1 MLNII
6 WNCVFGF
13 FCNWFIFLLGN
24 CVSNS
29 VIGTLTLCSA
39 TTRAGFGRGWG
50 GWCLFGVENR
60 LGLTLPAPRWQVT
73 SLEVV
78 ELDGVVPR
86 MALWDLCSPGQ
97 IWEAHG
103 GSLWGL
109 L

>member
-39 TTRAGFGRGWG
+39 RTRARSG
-50 GWCLFGVENR
+50 G
-60 LGLTLPAPRWQVT
+60 A
-73 SLEVV
+73 
-78 ELDGVVPR
+78 
-86 MALWDLCSPGQ
+86 PGQ
-97 IWEAHG
+97 GRSDLARDVPC
-103 GSLWGL
+103 L
-109 L
+109 

>member
-39 TTRAGFGRGWG
+39 TIRTGLFRGFV
-50 GWCLFGVENR
+50 CVCVCVLV
-60 LGLTLPAPRWQVT
+60 
-73 SLEVV
+73 
-78 ELDGVVPR
+78 
-86 MALWDLCSPGQ
+86 
-97 IWEAHG
+97 
-103 GSLWGL
+103 
-109 L
+109 